1 MSTKIKTLILQKTN
15 FKTLTFFLF
24 PSVDINFTTKNNLF
38 CIKKLISTDGN
49 KIFFFLCKNAYNKL
63 YFSMEI
69 IKKYKLYFFYNLYL
83 YCRIKSGELEL
94 KGLNYRFSKFWS
106 NLLLDLG
113 QSHFQ
118 VFFHSLK
125 HVLVFVW
132 KKKLKRVLLISFN
145 NQIFSSL
152 INFFWYNLKSVG
164 PYKLKGF
171 QFINEWLKLKQG
183 KKPFK

>member
-1 MSTKIKTLILQKTN
+1 MNINI
-15 FKTLTFFLF
+15 KTLTFFKNTI
-24 PSVDINFTTKNNLF
+24 SNTNFFAKNNFF
-38 CIKKLISTDGN
+38 CIKKLPTIN
-49 KIFFFLCKNAYNKL
+49 KNKFLFCKYSNNKL
-63 YFSMEI
+63 YFFIEI
-69 IKKYKLYFFYNLYL
+69 IKKYNFFILHNLYINFKL
-83 YCRIKSGELEL
+83 NYGELEL

-106 NLLLDLG
+106 NLILDLG

-118 VFFHSLK
+118 VFSHPLEYALIFL
-125 HVLVFVW
+125 W
-132 KKKLKRVLLISFN
+132 KKKLKRILIINFN